1 MCCTDRS
8 GVEKPPH
15 TFTLPHYDRSRYVNS
30 SISNSLPIPPKYVT
44 EHIEITRPQL
54 RSNMAIVI
62 QSSLN
67 RCCLSVELNFSMTRR
82 SIAIFGWL
90 SAMSICLSPYQ
101 LLAETL
107 KVSVNS
113 TPAAYEDDKIKITA
127 QDCSRKLQDLVC
139 QATFI
144 SKNADRAIYLNGGNI
159 RLVDF
164 EGNEY
169 RPSSIKLANIVSENN
184 LVGTE
189 LVENVPFKAV
199 FVFGKVATTVNKFA
213 LLQIPLGGGLSG
225 TAKFRNVD
233 VVDANPPK
241 STKTATT
248 TSPKTGTTSADLSTN
263 DLALIC
269 PDNTKILYRAASKSY
284 LMYICGGKNPTHYVG
299 LAKDGSQGITLR
311 LRYYDRTRFS
321 ADNGAVIYQEKIQVL
336 QSLPVNTTVE
346 ATPAKVQPKK
356 TPAVE
361 TTPPK
366 VQPKKTP
373 AVVEPKPL
381 NKKSPSAVGS
391 STGTSTTPSKI
402 KRRVQT
408 NEEN

>member
-1 MCCTDRS
+1 M
-8 GVEKPPH
+8 
-15 TFTLPHYDRSRYVNS
+15 N
-30 SISNSLPIPPKYVT
+30 
-44 EHIEITRPQL
+44 
-54 RSNMAIVI
+54 
-62 QSSLN
+62 
-67 RCCLSVELNFSMTRR
+67 RR

-90 SAMSICLSPYQ
+90 SGMSICLSPHQ
-101 LLAETL
+101 LLAQPF
-107 KVSVNS
+107 KVSVSS
-113 TPAAYEDDKIKITA
+113 TPTAYEDDKIKITA

-139 QATFI
+139 QATFT

-164 EGNEY
+164 DGNEY
-169 RPSSIKLANIVSENN
+169 RPSSIKLANLVSENN

-189 LVENVPFKAV
+189 LVENIPFKAI
-199 FVFGKVATTVNKFA
+199 FVFGKVPTTVNKFA

-225 TAKFRNVD
+225 TAKFRNID
-233 VVDANPPK
+233 VVDSTPAK

-248 TSPKTGTTSADLSTN
+248 TPPKTTASSEVSNN
-263 DLALIC
+263 DLALVC

-321 ADNGAVIYQEKIQVL
+321 ADNGATNYTIAANKLIITKSGELIYQEKIEVL

-356 TPAVE
+356 ATTVE
-361 TTPPK
+361 AAPTK
-366 VQPKKTP
+366 VQPKKTTAVETTP
-373 AVVEPKPL
+373 AKVQPKKATAVPEPKPPV
-381 NKKSPSAVGS
+381 KKPTSSVGNTTS
-391 STGTSTTPSKI
+391 KQLGTNTTPSKI
-402 KRRVQT
+402 RRRVEPNQGI
-408 NEEN
+408 

>member
-1 MCCTDRS
+1 M
-8 GVEKPPH
+8 
-15 TFTLPHYDRSRYVNS
+15 
-30 SISNSLPIPPKYVT
+30 SNSLPIRPKYVT

-139 QATFI
+139 QVTFI

-233 VVDANPPK
+233 VADANPPK

-248 TSPKTGTTSADLSTN
+248 TPPKTATTSSDIGPN

-321 ADNGAVIYQEKIQVL
+321 ADNGATNYTIAANKLIISKSGEVIYQEKIQVL

-361 TTPPK
+361 AAPPK

-373 AVVEPKPL
+373 TVETTPPKSQPKKATTPSEPKPP
-381 NKKSPSAVGS
+381 NKKNPSSVGS
-391 STGTSTTPSKI
+391 STE
-402 KRRVQT
+402 RQ
-408 NEEN
+408 